1 MSHYRRSVF
10 DSSELS
16 VYKLPARQRNVIE
29 NLRYLQSVTKSEAVH
44 IAASD
49 WNIINEALL
58 KQSGQVRSLHNV
70 TLGGVRILAAQS

>member
-1 MSHYRRSVF
+1 MSHYRRNVI
-10 DSSELS
+10 DSPEVA
-16 VYKLPARQRNVIE
+16 VYKLPARQRNVIQ

-44 IAASD
+44 IAVGD

-70 TLGGVRILAAQS
+70 TLGGVKIIAAQS